1 MTQQMPPQIS
11 LSDFIDRH
19 AEGAYVVDVRE
30 ADEYAGGHVPGAVF
44 APMSNITPHLPE
56 IPRGRDV
63 YVICAAGKRSLA
75 MAELMTAHGIQAISV
90 DDGTNGWV
98 DAGQPVI
105 EGSQPD

>member
-44 APMSNITPHLPE
+44 APHSTATTRSPE
-56 IPRGRDV
+56 
-63 YVICAAGKRSLA
+63 AG
-75 MAELMTAHGIQAISV
+75 T
-90 DDGTNGWV
+90 
-98 DAGQPVI
+98 
-105 EGSQPD
+105 